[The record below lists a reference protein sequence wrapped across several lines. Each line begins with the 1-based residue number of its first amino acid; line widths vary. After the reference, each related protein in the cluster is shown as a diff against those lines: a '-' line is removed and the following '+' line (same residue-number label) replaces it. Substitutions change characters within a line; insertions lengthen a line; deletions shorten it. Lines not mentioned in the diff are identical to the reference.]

1 MRYFLICVAAFMLF
15 ALPAFAYDP
24 PEEGVEDSLEVCVDI
39 QAYMYFE
46 VDADQICFELEYDEC
61 FGYAC
66 DTEEID
72 YYICVN
78 GDWYVVGMFIP
89 DYENPD
95 GGEYWLPWCDDMD
108 VYVNDILMT
117 GQYSTD
123 YIAEGKMGEFDSN
136 YSYDDDILP
145 WELEVC
151 ADWCEKGDYTG
162 WLYLELWDP

>member
-1 MRYFLICVAAFMLF
+1 MRYILVCIAAFMLF

-24 PEEGVEDSLEVCVDI
+24 PTEGVEDSIDIEVDI

-46 VDADQICFELEYDEC
+46 LTADQICFELSYDEC
-61 FGYAC
+61 YGYAC
-66 DTEEID
+66 DTEDID

-117 GQYSTD
+117 EQYSTD
-123 YIAEGKMGEFDSN
+123 YIAEGEMGEYDSDL
-136 YSYDDDILP
+136 YFDDDILP
-145 WELEVC
+145 WELMVC